1 MTDPKKRIRVF
12 APLDWQEAFE
22 AAAAKEGKSVSEWLR
37 DAGYEKLPGKVR
49 SKLSDVRTVGRPKKQ
64 EDPQD

>member
-22 AAAAKEGKSVSEWLR
+22 AAAKKEGISVSEWLR
-37 DAGYEKLPGKVR
+37 DAGYDKLSGKVQ
-49 SKLSDVRTVGRPKKQ
+49 SKLSTVRTVGRPKKQ
-64 EDPQD
+64 DPQD